1 MSADLFTLSAAPID
15 PAPLEAELRSPA
27 AGAVV
32 TFIGRVRNHSQGRE
46 VLRLEYEGAEAL
58 ARHQFDELAREARA
72 AYDVHE
78 IGCTH
83 RVGALEIGDIAV
95 WIGVSAAHR
104 AAAFDACRFL
114 IDELKRRLPIWKKEY
129 YADGDSGWIEG
140 G

>member
-1 MSADLFTLSAAPID
+1 M
-15 PAPLEAELRSPA
+15 
-27 AGAVV
+27 V

-95 WIGVSAAHR
+95 CVGFYDHSALNRGFRKHLGCTPR
-104 AAAFDACRFL
+104 
-114 IDELKRRLPIWKKEY
+114 EY
-129 YADGDSGWIEG
+129 RSKHAKGEH
-140 G
+140 